1 MISYLQALVG
11 LAGLLFIVGCSPV
24 EQQPAAEVAAQTTAP
39 SVDQDVYGKP
49 DLNGIWQAMGS
60 SHHDLE
66 AHAARMGPIVA
77 MGALGAIPA
86 GQSVVVG
93 GKIPYQQWARTE
105 QQANLAQWHEK
116 DPAIKCFMPGIPRAT
131 YMPFPFQIIQGSET
145 IIFAYE
151 FASASRV
158 VYMNKPDFEHP
169 FEAWMGHSRGHWEG
183 DTLVIDVASN
193 IPDTWFDSSGN
204 FHSEALRVT
213 ERYTRVAENV
223 LNYEAT
229 IEDPNVFTES
239 WTIKMPLYRRME
251 ENAQLLEFKCVEFAE
266 ELMYGHLV
274 KKAAQ

>member
-93 GKIPYQQWARTE
+93 GKIPYQQWARTQ

>member
-93 GKIPYQQWARTE
+93 GKIPYQQWARTQ

-274 KKAAQ
+274 KKTAQ